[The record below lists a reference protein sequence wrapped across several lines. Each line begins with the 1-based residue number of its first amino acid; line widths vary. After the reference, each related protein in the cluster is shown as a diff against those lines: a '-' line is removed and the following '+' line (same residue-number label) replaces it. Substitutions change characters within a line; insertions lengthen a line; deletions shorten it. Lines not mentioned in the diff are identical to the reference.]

1 MEAAVLLLVVES
13 FEVAAVL
20 PEQQVAVAVFV
31 VAVADYYTLEHLG
44 TDQEVVDSVP
54 PLVVVVNMVAAA
66 AAVDIGQLVA
76 VVEHSLQDRHF
87 GIAVVVAVART
98 PAVEHIDLASEVD

>member
-1 MEAAVLLLVVES
+1 MLLLVVES

-54 PLVVVVNMVAAA
+54 PLVVVTNMVAA

>member
-1 MEAAVLLLVVES
+1 MLMLVVES

-31 VAVADYYTLEHLG
+31 VAVADYYTLEYLG

-54 PLVVVVNMVAAA
+54 IVVNMVAAAA

-98 PAVEHIDLASEVD
+98 LAVVHIDLASEVD

>member
-1 MEAAVLLLVVES
+1 MLLLVVES

-20 PEQQVAVAVFV
+20 PEQPVAVVVFV
-31 VAVADYYTLEHLG
+31 VAVADYYTLEYLG

-54 PLVVVVNMVAAA
+54 IVVNMVAAAA